1 MQKIN
6 TKTIL
11 MLLTAALFFPILA
24 EESKDATSDHS
35 HSEPKK
41 ETKANKEFYEDTET
55 GQIFTKPGP
64 GRTKVEYLKP
74 MPREITTLPDGF
86 AHRPDDVKKEKITV
100 YGRMQFRGVSGS
112 VESPYSNGHSDFN
125 AVDWNFRRLRF
136 GTMYENDWWGM
147 NIQFR
152 MENMVNRPN
161 TATTTTNVVTGVS
174 NNNGI
179 ITTTTTPV
187 VNTVRMSDN
196 RGYVHEALI
205 YAKHPYAGLRLTF
218 GQMNTQFTREY
229 LQSSANFIT
238 LERSI
243 ITNAIPQFDLGVMVS
258 ALPLKELGH
267 KWERYLQVS
276 LMVGNGKGAGGDYGT
291 GRRQDLTTANRWGTV
306 LISPTYYARAQYNV
320 FGGLKREADGKEVNW
335 QEGEEVFQK
344 EMKWSI
350 GAGYM
355 QTANFQPNTLAVPEY
370 MPGTTNAFNL
380 LNGQQSNPDRGSTTN
395 VIVNNIT
402 MSVPNYNVQNSATTP
417 GRPSFGLVGHTYDT
431 TFTFQGAYITGA
443 YTKYTGAASNNLHA
457 WHTTIGYNIPIM
469 DKYYIMPVLKYEEIA
484 GDFHRDGNSHNQN
497 DILRV
502 YWAGVNL
509 FGDKHHF
516 KAQLFYQILGNKFD
530 VNPNTGNYTAI
541 DDRRIY
547 LQLQGN
553 FWTGTVSPEA
563 YSYRPN

>member
-1 MQKIN
+1 
-6 TKTIL
+6 
-11 MLLTAALFFPILA
+11 
-24 EESKDATSDHS
+24 
-35 HSEPKK
+35 
-41 ETKANKEFYEDTET
+41 
-55 GQIFTKPGP
+55 
-64 GRTKVEYLKP
+64 

-86 AHRPDDVKKEKITV
+86 AHRPDDTKKEKITV

-112 VESPYSNGHSDFN
+112 AESPYSNGHGDFN
-125 AVDWNFRRLRF
+125 ALDWNFRRLRL

-152 MENMVNRPN
+152 MENMANRPN

-174 NNNGI
+174 NNNGV

-196 RGYVHEALI
+196 RGYVHEAII

-320 FGGLKREADGKEVNW
+320 FGGLKREVDGKEVNW

-402 MSVPNYNVQNSATTP
+402 MSVPNYNVQNNVTTP

-431 TFTFQGAYITGA
+431 TFTLQGAYITGA

-469 DKYYIMPVLKYEEIA
+469 EKYYIMPVLKYEEIA

-516 KAQLFYQILGNKFD
+516 KAQLFYQVLGNKFD

>member
-1 MQKIN
+1 
-6 TKTIL
+6 
-11 MLLTAALFFPILA
+11 
-24 EESKDATSDHS
+24 
-35 HSEPKK
+35 
-41 ETKANKEFYEDTET
+41 
-55 GQIFTKPGP
+55 
-64 GRTKVEYLKP
+64 
-74 MPREITTLPDGF
+74 
-86 AHRPDDVKKEKITV
+86 
-100 YGRMQFRGVSGS
+100 
-112 VESPYSNGHSDFN
+112 
-125 AVDWNFRRLRF
+125 
-136 GTMYENDWWGM
+136 
-147 NIQFR
+147 
-152 MENMVNRPN
+152 
-161 TATTTTNVVTGVS
+161 
-174 NNNGI
+174 
-179 ITTTTTPV
+179 
-187 VNTVRMSDN
+187 
-196 RGYVHEALI
+196 
-205 YAKHPYAGLRLTF
+205 
-218 GQMNTQFTREY
+218 
-229 LQSSANFIT
+229 
-238 LERSI
+238 
-243 ITNAIPQFDLGVMVS
+243 
-258 ALPLKELGH
+258 
-267 KWERYLQVS
+267 
-276 LMVGNGKGAGGDYGT
+276 
-291 GRRQDLTTANRWGTV
+291 
-306 LISPTYYARAQYNV
+306 
-320 FGGLKREADGKEVNW
+320 
-335 QEGEEVFQK
+335 
-344 EMKWSI
+344 
-350 GAGYM
+350 M

-402 MSVPNYNVQNSATTP
+402 MSVPNYNVQNNVTTP

-469 DKYYIMPVLKYEEIA
+469 EKYYIMPVLKYEEIA

-516 KAQLFYQILGNKFD
+516 KAQLFYQILVNKFD